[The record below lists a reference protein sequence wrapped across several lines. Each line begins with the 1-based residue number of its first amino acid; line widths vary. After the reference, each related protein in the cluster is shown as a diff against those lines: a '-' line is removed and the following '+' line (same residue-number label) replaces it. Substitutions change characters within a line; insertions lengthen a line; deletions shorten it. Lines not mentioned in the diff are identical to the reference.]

1 MLFNPTERPITL
13 NRVLAITL
21 TTASIWTAIG
31 TLAVAFVTGVSL
43 YFGWRSLRQ
52 NQREIELSRKEV
64 EEAHRPVI
72 VPVVDDTSYMDL
84 GGEGA
89 GLERRPQLRSNGRLF
104 VPVENIGAG
113 PALNVEASV
122 SGTSLPEEA
131 APDPQTAARVA
142 GLRESG
148 FIPLLIELP
157 RWTELWTFTLTIE
170 YDDIAGK
177 GWATRCVFFRETGR
191 YDGMTITAIE
201 RGRPLSD
208 MVRPVEPA

>member
-89 GLERRPQLRSNGRLF
+89 GLVVL
-104 VPVENIGAG
+104 
-113 PALNVEASV
+113 
-122 SGTSLPEEA
+122 
-131 APDPQTAARVA
+131 
-142 GLRESG
+142 
-148 FIPLLIELP
+148 
-157 RWTELWTFTLTIE
+157 
-170 YDDIAGK
+170 
-177 GWATRCVFFRETGR
+177 C
-191 YDGMTITAIE
+191 
-201 RGRPLSD
+201 
-208 MVRPVEPA
+208 